1 MANTV
6 WGIHTQD
13 DNLFLNNDIIAIGWK
28 DFGDLS
34 ALDASRDAFKV
45 HFKTVNCF

>member
-1 MANTV
+1 MGNTAEEPRV

-13 DNLFLNNDIIAIGWK
+13 DHLFLAEKRLGIGWK

-34 ALDASRDAFKV
+34 KIKAV
-45 HFKTVNCF
+45 V